1 MRGKSDRERLGAM
14 NPGQDLVIAGYIG
27 EAGTA
32 GIIAEKRQELLNHYS
47 SAFLDQKAEDE
58 NRIDGNLEQWERFGA
73 TECEPV
79 GEGGVM
85 AALWNLSGAYEVGIE
100 FWLRQIPVRQITIEI
115 CEYYDL
121 NPYRLLSGNCVI
133 LVCGSGYQSV
143 TELKRA
149 GISAAVIGTVNR
161 GLKRE
166 IYNGEGRG
174 FLDRP
179 QRDEIYK
186 VLKSFNQEA
195 IL

>member
-1 MRGKSDRERLGAM
+1 MRGKSDRERLGVM
-14 NPGQDLVIAGYIG
+14 RPGQNLVVAGYIG
-27 EAGTA
+27 DAGT
-32 GIIAEKRQELLNHYS
+32 GQIIAGKRQELQNHFS
-47 SAFLDQKAEDE
+47 SAFLDQKADKKV
-58 NRIDGNLEQWERFGA
+58 RIDGNLEQWERFGA
-73 TECEPV
+73 TECELV
-79 GEGGVM
+79 GEGGIM

-121 NPYRLLSGNCVI
+121 NPYRLLSGNCVV
-133 LVCGSGYQSV
+133 LVCDNGYQSM

-149 GISAAVIGTVNR
+149 GIPAAVIGTVNR

-186 VLKSFNQEA
+186 VLK
-195 IL
+195 II

>member
-1 MRGKSDRERLGAM
+1 MRGKTDRERLGVM
-14 NPGQDLVIAGYIG
+14 KPGQDLVTAGYIG

-32 GIIAEKRQELLNHYS
+32 GIISEKRQELLSHFS
-47 SAFLDQKAEDE
+47 PLFLDQKAEEE
-58 NRIDGNLEQWERFGA
+58 NRIGGNLEQWERFGA
-73 TECEPV
+73 TECEAV
-79 GEGGVM
+79 GEGGIM

-100 FWLRQIPVRQITIEI
+100 FWLRQIPVRQMTIEI

-121 NPYRLLSGNCVI
+121 NPYRLLSENCVI
-133 LVCGSGYQSV
+133 LVCNNGYQSV

-149 GISAAVIGTVNR
+149 GIPAAVIGTVNR

-186 VLKSFNQEA
+186 VLK
-195 IL
+195 II